1 MVVDA
6 QAVQQTEAARQR
18 ALAGLRV
25 LDSGPEARFDRITRL
40 AQKLFAVP
48 MVSITLLDGQ
58 RQWRKSHI
66 GLTTEAPR
74 EQAFCDVT
82 ARQDAPLIVM
92 DAADDER
99 FADNPFVVGDPHL
112 RFYAGEPLH
121 APGGEAVG
129 TLCVLDTVPHTLDP
143 VQQQVLRYLA
153 DWVQDELN
161 RDDELDRAAVAQK
174 GLLPR
179 RKPRAPGFDVAAACE
194 PSRGV
199 SGDFYDWYDVGD
211 DFCVTVGDVMG
222 KGMAAA
228 IVGASVRTALR
239 SAMDFADLE
248 DSVDAASRLVEEDL
262 DQLATFVT
270 LFHAKVHA
278 DGAIDYVDAGHGLG
292 LVVRRDGGVERLA
305 SDSLPLGLPTME
317 PRQPTRITLGTGDSL
332 VCISDGVLD
341 ALGGERAFP
350 VVEAIVRGNATPG
363 GAVSRILS
371 AARSGI
377 AIDDVTAVVVR
388 RTAR

>member
-1 MVVDA
+1 MVVEADT
-6 QAVQQTEAARQR
+6 VQQTEAARQR
-18 ALAGLRV
+18 ALTGLGV

-40 AQKLFAVP
+40 AQQLLGVP
-48 MVSITLLDGQ
+48 MASITLLDND
-58 RQWRKSHI
+58 RQWRKSQI

-74 EQAFCDVT
+74 EKAFCDFTV
-82 ARQDAPLIVM
+82 RQDAALIVG
-92 DAADDER
+92 DASTDER

-129 TLCVLDTVPHTLDP
+129 TLCVLDTVPHTLSP
-143 VQQQVLRYLA
+143 EQERVLRDLA
-153 DWVQDELN
+153 SWVEDELN
-161 RDDELDRAAVAQK
+161 RDDELDRAAIAQK

-179 RKPRAPGFDVAAACE
+179 RKPRAPGFDVAAGCE

-199 SGDFYDWYDVGD
+199 SGDFYDWYDVDD
-211 DFCVTVGDVMG
+211 DFCVTMGDVMG

-239 SAMDFADLE
+239 SAMDFADLS
-248 DSVDAASRLVEEDL
+248 DSVEAASRLVEEDL

-270 LFHAKVHA
+270 LFHARVHP
-278 DGAIDYVDAGHGLG
+278 DGAVEYVDAGHGLAM
-292 LVVRRDGGVERLA
+292 VVRGRGGLERLPSA
-305 SDSLPLGLPTME
+305 ALPLGLPTPE
-317 PRQPTRITLGTGDSL
+317 PRVPDTVRLERGDSL

-341 ALGGERAFP
+341 AIGGDHAFP

-371 AARSGI
+371 VARAGVP
-377 AIDDVTAVVVR
+377 IDDATAVVVR
-388 RTAR
+388 RSDR

>member
-1 MVVDA
+1 MVVDV
-6 QAVQQTEAARQR
+6 QAVQQTETARQR

-40 AQKLFAVP
+40 AQQLFEVP
-48 MVSITLLDGQ
+48 MVSITLLDGE
-58 RQWRKSHI
+58 RQWRKSCI
-66 GLTTEAPR
+66 GLPTEAPR
-74 EQAFCDVT
+74 EQAFCDIT
-82 ARQDAPLIVM
+82 ARQDSALIVV
-92 DAADDER
+92 DAAGDER

-129 TLCVLDTVPHTLDP
+129 TLCVLDTVPHSLTP
-143 VQQQVLRYLA
+143 QQERVLRDLA

-161 RDDELDRAAVAQK
+161 RDDELDRAAIAQK

-179 RKPRAPGFDVAAACE
+179 RKPRAPGFDVAAGCE

-239 SAMDFADLE
+239 SAMDFADLQ

-270 LFHAKVHA
+270 LFHARVHA
-278 DGAIDYVDAGHGLG
+278 DGAVDYVDAGHGLG
-292 LVVRRDGGVERLA
+292 LVVRREGGLERLA
-305 SDSLPLGLPTME
+305 SGSLPLGLPAGE
-317 PRQPTRITLGTGDSL
+317 PRQPSRIVLGAGDSL
-332 VCISDGVLD
+332 VCVSDGVLD
-341 ALGGERAFP
+341 ALGGERSFP

-371 AARSGI
+371 AARAGI
-377 AIDDVTAVVVR
+377 AIDDVTAVIVR

>member
-6 QAVQQTEAARQR
+6 QALQQTEIARQR
-18 ALAGLRV
+18 ALAGLGI

-40 AQKLFAVP
+40 AQQLFDVP
-48 MVSITLLDGQ
+48 MVSITLLDGD

-66 GLTTEAPR
+66 GLTSEAPR
-74 EQAFCDVT
+74 EKAFCDVT
-82 ARQDAPLIVM
+82 VRQDAPLIVD
-92 DAADDER
+92 DAAADER

-121 APGGEAVG
+121 AAGGEAVG
-129 TLCVLDTVPHTLDP
+129 TLCVLDTIPHILTP
-143 VQQQVLRYLA
+143 EQTRVLRDLA

-161 RDDELDRAAVAQK
+161 RADELDRAAVAQK

-179 RKPRAPGFDVAAACE
+179 RKPRAPGFEVAAGCE
-194 PSRGV
+194 PSQGV

-211 DFCVTVGDVMG
+211 DFCITVGDVMG

-239 SAMDFADLE
+239 SAMHFAELE
-248 DSVDAASRLVEEDL
+248 DSVSAASRLVEEDL

-270 LFHAKVHA
+270 LFHARVHH
-278 DGAIDYVDAGHGLG
+278 DGVVEYVDAGHGLAF
-292 LVVRRDGGVERLA
+292 VVRDKGGIERLP
-305 SDSLPLGLPTME
+305 SDSLPLGLTGPG
-317 PRQPTRITLGTGDSL
+317 PRIPARIELGTGDSL

-341 ALGGERAFP
+341 AIGGERAFP

-363 GAVSRILS
+363 GAVSRILGV
-371 AARSGI
+371 ARAGVP
-377 AIDDVTAVVVR
+377 IDDATAVVVR
-388 RTAR
+388 RSAW

>member
-1 MVVDA
+1 MVVDV
-6 QAVQQTEAARQR
+6 QAVQQTDVARQR
-18 ALAGLRV
+18 ALAGLGI

-40 AQKLFAVP
+40 AQQLFGVP
-48 MVSITLLDGQ
+48 MVSITLLDRD
-58 RQWRKSHI
+58 RQWRKSQI
-66 GLTTEAPR
+66 GLTWEAPR
-74 EQAFCDVT
+74 EKAFCDVT
-82 ARQDAPLIVM
+82 VRQDAALIVD
-92 DAADDER
+92 DASGDDR

-129 TLCVLDTVPHTLDP
+129 TLCVLDTVPHSLSP
-143 VQQQVLRYLA
+143 EQERVLRDLA

-161 RDDELDRAAVAQK
+161 RDDELDRAAIAQK

-211 DFCVTVGDVMG
+211 DFCITVGDVMG
-222 KGMAAA
+222 KGRAAA

-248 DSVDAASRLVEEDL
+248 ESVDAASRLVEEDL

-270 LFHAKVHA
+270 LFHARVHA
-278 DGAIDYVDAGHGLG
+278 DGMVEYVDAGHGLA
-292 LVVRRDGGVERLA
+292 LVVRDRGGVERLPSGA
-305 SDSLPLGLPTME
+305 LPLGLPTTE
-317 PRQPTRITLGTGDSL
+317 PRIPERIRLEVGDSL

-341 ALGGERAFP
+341 AMGGDRSFP
-350 VVEAIVRGNATPG
+350 VVEAIVRGNATPS

-371 AARSGI
+371 VARGGVP
-377 AIDDVTAVVVR
+377 IDDVTAVVVR
-388 RTAR
+388 RSDR

>member
-40 AQKLFAVP
+40 AQQLFAVP
-48 MVSITLLDGQ
+48 MVSITLLDGH

-66 GLTTEAPR
+66 GLASEAPR

-82 ARQDAPLIVM
+82 VRQDSALIVG
-92 DAADDER
+92 DAAEDER
-99 FADNPFVVGDPHL
+99 FAANPFVVGDPRL

-129 TLCVLDTVPHTLDP
+129 TLCVLDTVPHT
-143 VQQQVLRYLA
+143 VSAEQAQVLRDLA

-211 DFCVTVGDVMG
+211 DFCMTVGDVMG

-248 DSVDAASRLVEEDL
+248 ESVGAASRLVEEDL

-270 LFHAKVHA
+270 LFHARVHP
-278 DGAIDYVDAGHGLG
+278 DGAVDYVDAGHGLG
-292 LVVRRDGGVERLA
+292 MVVRRHGGLDRLA
-305 SDSLPLGLPTME
+305 SGSLPLGLPAIG
-317 PRQPTRITLGTGDSL
+317 TRAPERILLGPGDSL

-341 ALGGERAFP
+341 ALGGDRAFP

-371 AARSGI
+371 AARAGI

-388 RTAR
+388 RSGR

>member
-1 MVVDA
+1 MVVDV
-6 QAVQQTEAARQR
+6 QAVQQTEVARQR
-18 ALAGLRV
+18 ALTGLGV

-40 AQKLFAVP
+40 AQQLFGVP
-48 MVSITLLDGQ
+48 MVSITLLDRD
-58 RQWRKSHI
+58 RQWRKSQI
-66 GLTTEAPR
+66 GLTREAPR
-74 EQAFCDVT
+74 EKAFCDVT
-82 ARQDAPLIVM
+82 VRQDAALIVD
-92 DAADDER
+92 DASGDHR

-129 TLCVLDTVPHTLDP
+129 TLCVLDTVPRTLSAE
-143 VQQQVLRYLA
+143 QARVLRDLA

-161 RDDELDRAAVAQK
+161 RDDELDRAAIAQK

-199 SGDFYDWYDVGD
+199 SGDFYDWYDGGADV
-211 DFCVTVGDVMG
+211 CITVGAGRG
-222 KGMAAA
+222 KGRAAA
-228 IVGASVRTALR
+228 IAGASVRTALR

-270 LFHAKVHA
+270 LFHARVHP
-278 DGAIDYVDAGHGLG
+278 DGMVEYVDAGHGLA
-292 LVVRRDGGVERLA
+292 LVVRDRGGVERLPSGA
-305 SDSLPLGLPTME
+305 LPLGLPTTE
-317 PRQPTRITLGTGDSL
+317 PRVPERIQLDVGDSL

-341 ALGGERAFP
+341 AIGGDRAFP
-350 VVEAIVRGNATPG
+350 IVEAIVRGNATPG

-371 AARSGI
+371 VARGGVP
-377 AIDDVTAVVVR
+377 IDDVTAVVVR
-388 RTAR
+388 RSDR

>member
-1 MVVDA
+1 MVVDV
-6 QAVQQTEAARQR
+6 QAVQQTEVARQR
-18 ALAGLRV
+18 ALTGLGV

-40 AQKLFAVP
+40 AQQLFGVP
-48 MVSITLLDGQ
+48 MVSITLLDRD
-58 RQWRKSHI
+58 RQWRKSQI
-66 GLTTEAPR
+66 GLTQEAPR
-74 EQAFCDVT
+74 EKAFCDVT
-82 ARQDAPLIVM
+82 VRQDAALIVD
-92 DAADDER
+92 DAAGDDR

-129 TLCVLDTVPHTLDP
+129 TLCVLDTVPHTLTP
-143 VQQQVLRYLA
+143 EQERVLRDLA
-153 DWVQDELN
+153 DWVQDELS
-161 RDDELDRAAVAQK
+161 RDDELDRAAIAQK

-248 DSVDAASRLVEEDL
+248 ESVDAASRLVEEDL

-270 LFHAKVHA
+270 LFHARVHV
-278 DGAIDYVDAGHGLG
+278 DGVVEYVDAGHGLAF
-292 LVVRRDGGVERLA
+292 VVRDRGGVERLPSGA
-305 SDSLPLGLPTME
+305 LPLGLPTTD
-317 PRQPTRITLGTGDSL
+317 PRVPERIELGMGDSL

-341 ALGGERAFP
+341 ALGGDRAFP
-350 VVEAIVRGNATPG
+350 IVEAIVRGNATPG

-371 AARSGI
+371 VARGGI
-377 AIDDVTAVVVR
+377 PIDDVTAVVVR
-388 RTAR
+388 RSDR

>member
-40 AQKLFAVP
+40 AQQLFAVP
-48 MVSITLLDGQ
+48 MVSITLLDGE

-66 GLTTEAPR
+66 GLTIEAPR
-74 EQAFCDVT
+74 EQAFCDATV
-82 ARQDAPLIVM
+82 RQDSALIVA

-129 TLCVLDTVPHTLDP
+129 TLCVLDTVPHALSP
-143 VQQQVLRYLA
+143 EQRQVLRDLA

-278 DGAIDYVDAGHGLG
+278 DGAVDYVDAGHGLG
-292 LVVRRDGGVERLA
+292 LVVRRAGGVERLA

-371 AARSGI
+371 AARAGI

>member
-6 QAVQQTEAARQR
+6 QSVQQTEVARQR
-18 ALAGLRV
+18 ALSGLGV

-40 AQKLFAVP
+40 AQQLFGVP
-48 MVSITLLDGQ
+48 MVSITLLDRD
-58 RQWRKSHI
+58 RQWRKSQI
-66 GLTTEAPR
+66 GLTQEAPR
-74 EQAFCDVT
+74 EKAFCDVT
-82 ARQDAPLIVM
+82 VRQDAALIVD
-92 DAADDER
+92 DASDDDR

-129 TLCVLDTVPHTLDP
+129 TLCVLDTVPHTLSP
-143 VQQQVLRYLA
+143 EQERVLRDLA
-153 DWVQDELN
+153 DWVQDELH
-161 RDDELDRAAVAQK
+161 RDDELDRAAIAQK

-211 DFCVTVGDVMG
+211 DFCITVGDVMG

-248 DSVDAASRLVEEDL
+248 ESVDAASRLVEEDL

-270 LFHAKVHA
+270 LFHARLHP
-278 DGAIDYVDAGHGLG
+278 DGGVDYVDAGHGLAF
-292 LVVRRDGGVERLA
+292 VVRDRNGVDRLP
-305 SDSLPLGLPTME
+305 SGSLPLGLPTME
-317 PRQPTRITLGTGDSL
+317 PRIPQRVDLGPGDSL

-341 ALGGERAFP
+341 AIGGERAFP
-350 VVEAIVRGNATPG
+350 IVEAIVRGNATPG

-371 AARSGI
+371 VARAGI
-377 AIDDVTAVVVR
+377 PIDDVTAVVVR
-388 RTAR
+388 RSDR

>member
-1 MVVDA
+1 MVIDA
-6 QAVQQTEAARQR
+6 QAVQQMETARQR

-25 LDSGPEARFDRITRL
+25 VDTGPEARFDRITRL
-40 AQKLFAVP
+40 AQQLFAVP
-48 MVSITLLDGQ
+48 MVSITLLDGD

-74 EQAFCDVT
+74 EKAFCDIT
-82 ARQDAPLIVM
+82 ARQDSTLIVD
-92 DAADDER
+92 DALADER

-129 TLCVLDTVPHTLDP
+129 TLCVLDTEPHTLTP
-143 VQQQVLRYLA
+143 EQATVLRDLA

-161 RDDELDRAAVAQK
+161 RDDELDRAAIAQK

-194 PSRGV
+194 PSRAV

-222 KGMAAA
+222 TGLAAA

-239 SAMDFADLE
+239 SAMGFADLQ

-262 DQLATFVT
+262 DQLATYVT

-278 DGAIDYVDAGHGLG
+278 DGAVDYVDAGHGLA
-292 LVVRRDGGVERLA
+292 LVVRERGPLERLRSSA
-305 SDSLPLGLPTME
+305 LPLGIPAAE
-317 PRQPTRITLGTGDSL
+317 PRTPDRVVLGPNDAL
-332 VCISDGVLD
+332 VCVSDGVLD
-341 ALGGERAFP
+341 ALGGDRAFL
-350 VVEAIVRGNATPG
+350 VLEAIVRGNATAG
-363 GAVSRILS
+363 GAVSRILG
-371 AARSGI
+371 AARAGVP
-377 AIDDVTAVVVR
+377 IDDVTAVIVR
-388 RTAR
+388 RSGR

>member
-1 MVVDA
+1 MVVEADT
-6 QAVQQTEAARQR
+6 VQQAEAARQR
-18 ALAGLRV
+18 ALSGLGV

-40 AQKLFAVP
+40 AQQLFGVP
-48 MVSITLLDGQ
+48 MVSITLLDKD

-66 GLTTEAPR
+66 GLTSEAPR
-74 EQAFCDVT
+74 EKAFCDVT
-82 ARQDAPLIVM
+82 VRQDAALIVD
-92 DAADDER
+92 DASVDDR

-129 TLCVLDTVPHTLDP
+129 TLCVLDTVPHTLTL
-143 VQQQVLRYLA
+143 QQERVLRDLA
-153 DWVQDELN
+153 SWVEDELN
-161 RDDELDRAAVAQK
+161 RDDELDRAAIAQK

-179 RKPRAPGFDVAAACE
+179 RKPRAPGFDVAAGCD

-211 DFCVTVGDVMG
+211 DFCVTMGDVMG

-239 SAMDFADLE
+239 SAMDFADLS
-248 DSVDAASRLVEEDL
+248 DSVEAASRLVEEDL

-270 LFHAKVHA
+270 LFHARVHR
-278 DGAIDYVDAGHGLG
+278 DGEIEYVDAGHGLAM
-292 LVVRRDGGVERLA
+292 VVRAHGGLDRLPSA
-305 SDSLPLGLPTME
+305 ALPLGLPTPE
-317 PRQPTRITLGTGDSL
+317 PRTPDTVRLGPGDSL
-332 VCISDGVLD
+332 VCISDGILD
-341 ALGGERAFP
+341 AIGGDRAFP

-371 AARSGI
+371 VARAGVP
-377 AIDDVTAVVVR
+377 IDDSTAVVVR
-388 RTAR
+388 RSDR